1 MKHNYFKLFLFS
13 ILTLLFVACGGSSS
27 PNTPNHPNNPNTPD
41 GECAVVVA
49 EDITIP
55 SLLANSS
62 AECDYLFSGDLD
74 VKSSL
79 TIEPG
84 TVVQFDQDARLSI
97 DEAGSI
103 SAVGTAEERI
113 VLEGRLEVQ
122 GFWQGLCFGDSR
134 ESRLEYVDLLWAGK
148 VRTGGSSVCSAAIGG
163 VNGNGESVTIKNS
176 LIAGS
181 FTHGLDAQRV
191 PLGEFTNNV
200 FANNAEYGVRV
211 DPDQVHKLDAE
222 SDYLGTSVNAPNGK
236 PYVYLSG
243 FLEGAGDT
251 LTWRKL
257 NAPYLAEEDFPYG
270 TGKVN
275 INDAVT
281 ITIEAGAR
289 FEFGPQSAINLFDGA
304 TLQTL
309 GTAEAPVVF
318 TGKEQTPGAWDGLF
332 FQDSN
337 GVLEHVQVSYGG
349 AEGGSILASGNII
362 LSGVNGSDLTIRNS
376 TISHSVT
383 CGVTLDPERSSLEA
397 VNVTFADN
405 AENIC
410 Q

>member
-1 MKHNYFKLFLFS
+1 MKHL
-13 ILTLLFVACGGSSS
+13 ILTLLSVLTLFLTACGGSSS
-27 PNTPNHPNNPNTPD
+27 PNTPNNPNNPNTPD
-41 GECAVVVA
+41 GECAVIVT

-55 SLLANSS
+55 SLLVNSP
-62 AECDYLFSGDLD
+62 AQCDYLFSGDLE

-79 TIEPG
+79 TVEPG

-103 SAVGTAEERI
+103 SAIGTAEERI

-122 GFWQGLCFGDSR
+122 GFWYGLCFSDSR
-134 ESRLEYVDLLWAGK
+134 ASRLEYVDLLWAGK
-148 VRTGGSSVCSAAIGG
+148 VFTGGSSVCSASIGG

-176 LIAGS
+176 FIAGS
-181 FTHGLDAQRV
+181 FTHGLDAQKV
-191 PLGEFTNNV
+191 PLGEFANNI

-211 DPDQVHKLDAE
+211 DPEQVHKLDAE

-243 FLEGAGDT
+243 FLEGTGDT
-251 LTWRKL
+251 LIWRNL

-275 INDAVT
+275 INEAVT

-304 TLQTL
+304 TLQAL
-309 GTAEAPVVF
+309 GTAEAPIVF
-318 TGKEQTPGAWDGLF
+318 TGKKETPGAWDGLF
-332 FQDSN
+332 FQDSK
-337 GVLEHVQVSYGG
+337 GVLEYAQVSYGG
-349 AEGGSILASGNII
+349 AEGGSVLANGNII
-362 LSGVNGSDLTIRNS
+362 LSGVNGSDLTLRNS
-376 TISHSVT
+376 TISHSAT
-383 CGVTLDPERSSLEA
+383 CGISLGEDS
-397 VNVTFADN
+397 TFQNSDN
-405 AENIC
+405 TFSNNPTDIC
-410 Q
+410 D